1 VTDPKKPEP
10 RKFSR
15 QMIVDFV
22 DLMMLADQIVAEY
35 KRRHEDT
42 GEEAFVEEL
51 GFHDRVQLAS
61 TLMGLQMKDAMVDDA
76 DVRRAAFERMKELQ
90 AIQEAAEPTGGAYS
104 PHAARE
110 RLKAVQEAVARG
122 EAAVLRGQPSPG
134 YAQVVR
140 LEPEKIERAFSKVAE
155 DHGVPNARARQF
167 VKLLM
172 NTPEGHQMLQLMLH
186 DVVQHQREQQTTGEK
201 ARETLDTERR

>member
-1 VTDPKKPEP
+1 VTDQKKPESKKPEP

-51 GFHDRVQLAS
+51 GFHDRVHLAS
-61 TLMGLQMKDAMVDDA
+61 TLMGLQVHDAIAGDA
-76 DVRRAAFERMKELQ
+76 DVRRAAFERMKDLQ
-90 AIQEAAEPTGGAYS
+90 TIQEAEQK
-104 PHAARE
+104 AAT
-110 RLKAVQEAVARG
+110 
-122 EAAVLRGQPSPG
+122 PPP
-134 YAQVVR
+134 QVVR
-140 LEPEKIERAFSKVAE
+140 LEPDKIERAFSQVAE

-172 NTPEGHQMLQLMLH
+172 TTPEGHQMLQLMLH
-186 DVVQHQREQQTTGEK
+186 DVVQIQRGQPKGG
-201 ARETLDTERR
+201 